1 MNASLPEH
9 VLRALQSVTLDDKQ
23 QRCLSRRHK
32 YEGARA
38 SGCTGFGGELDLN
51 GRLA

>member
-1 MNASLPEH
+1 MNAPLPEH

-32 YEGARA
+32 YDGTRA
-38 SGCTGFGGELDLN
+38 SGCRGFGGELDLT
-51 GRLA
+51 GRTA